1 MKKRLLALTA
11 AAVAMATFGLSAPA
25 FAGGYV
31 KQGSYGWNDQC
42 LGVGYNGVV
51 NHTWT
56 SYYCDTIFP
65 SGATGPGLYN
75 LYVAY

>member
-11 AAVAMATFGLSAPA
+11 AAVAVGTLGLAAPA
-25 FAGGYV
+25 QASGYV
-31 KQGSYGWNDQC
+31 RQGSYNWNDQC
-42 LGVGYNGVV
+42 LGVGYNGVQ

-56 SYYCDTIFP
+56 AYYCDTVSP
-65 SGATGPGLYN
+65 SGPTGPGLYV